1 MHRIGLKVLQATV
14 GVESNT
20 PALLPHLPF
29 PLEIKSL
36 LTDFHNVEEIAYSP
50 QLDGKICLTDSADTE
65 AACLYTP
72 EKVHFRGPLLALEAG
87 ASDLRFSLWG
97 NQGFL
102 YRYILFLLERRHGIF
117 NLHACAV
124 LDERRRRLFV
134 IVGGAGSGKTVYLLS
149 GLERGLKLFSTETV
163 HCVCREGSLT
173 WFMGSLADNI
183 RLGTLVRDFPR
194 FKPAEIPAHNADLWQ
209 KKICVDLSAYKA
221 ADETLGDPEVV
232 ILFPRIEEGWPESR
246 ITSISDKRK
255 ALHLLFDNISQKIAE
270 TVVLYDRL
278 VLPGLDE
285 ESLARRRL
293 EMARL
298 LASHPTVGR
307 LAAVLSDPAHC
318 WSGLL
323 DEMP

>member
-1 MHRIGLKVLQATV
+1 MHRIGLKVLQAAV

-20 PALLPHLPF
+20 PALLPRLPF
-29 PLEIKSL
+29 PLEVKSL
-36 LTDFHNVEEIAYSP
+36 LTDFHKVEEIAYSP
-50 QLDGKICLTDSADTE
+50 QLDGQITLKDCSDTE

-72 EKVHFRGPLLALEAG
+72 EQVHFRGPLLALEAG

-102 YRYILFLLERRHGIF
+102 YRYMLFLLERRHGIF

-124 LDERRRRLFV
+124 LDERRRRLYV

-163 HCVCREGSLT
+163 HFTRRDDSLT

-194 FKPAEIPAHNADLWQ
+194 FKPVDIPAQGADLWQ
-209 KKICVDLSAYKA
+209 EKIAVDLSAYKA
-221 ADETLGDPEVV
+221 ADETLRDPEVI
-232 ILFPRIEEGWPESR
+232 ILCPRIEEGRPESR
-246 ITSISDKRK
+246 LTSISDKRK
-255 ALHLLFDNISQKIAE
+255 AAHLLFDNISQKIAE

-293 EMARL
+293 EMARF

-307 LAAVLSDPAHC
+307 LANVLSDPAHC
-318 WSGLL
+318 WGGLL